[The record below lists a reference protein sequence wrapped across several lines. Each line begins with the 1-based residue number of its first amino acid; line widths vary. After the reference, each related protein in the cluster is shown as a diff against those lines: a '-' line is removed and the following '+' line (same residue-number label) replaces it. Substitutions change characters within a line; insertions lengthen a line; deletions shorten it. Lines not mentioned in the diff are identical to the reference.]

1 MPFVNDSFLKSHKL
15 LNLGFFEVDKEEN
28 LLQENGGKATDVEK
42 VSEVTLSVTAS
53 MGSQVM
59 AFADVD
65 RTLWKGERKDVSSS
79 AAAETE
85 RYISSCD
92 AYICI

>member
-1 MPFVNDSFLKSHKL
+1 MQQVNEKDEAA
-15 LNLGFFEVDKEEN
+15 G
-28 LLQENGGKATDVEK
+28 VEK

-65 RTLWKGERKDVSSS
+65 RTLYNDEQKGIWGST
-79 AAAETE
+79 AAETK
-85 RYISSCD
+85 R
-92 AYICI
+92 

>member
-1 MPFVNDSFLKSHKL
+1 MQQVNEKDEAA
-15 LNLGFFEVDKEEN
+15 G
-28 LLQENGGKATDVEK
+28 VEK

-65 RTLWKGERKDVSSS
+65 RTLYNGEQKGIWGST
-79 AAAETE
+79 AAETK
-85 RYISSCD
+85 R
-92 AYICI
+92 

>member
-1 MPFVNDSFLKSHKL
+1 MNEKEDETVNVK
-15 LNLGFFEVDKEEN
+15 
-28 LLQENGGKATDVEK
+28 K

-65 RTLWKGERKDVSSS
+65 RTLCADEQKGVWVGT
-79 AAAETE
+79 ATETKK
-85 RYISSCD
+85 
-92 AYICI
+92 